1 MSENIHLQERLT
13 DVEER
18 LTNVESLLVSINQ
31 KLDWNARLS
40 SDAQDNHNSEG
51 SSTDNGTGSQARGD
65 ASTADSAASRR
76 DLPVSMLADES
87 DAPTAD
93 SAAALKQW
101 VTDYVSMRL
110 QQLVPETCEHP
121 DEVPMH
127 DGPFLDN
134 TNVPC
139 TEEVVH
145 RVKRIPIPFVRE
157 MVVQRV
163 AENARAAQI
172 ERVDIEFFEKAATF

>member
-1 MSENIHLQERLT
+1 MNEQTNVQ
-13 DVEER
+13 ER
-18 LTNVESLLVSINQ
+18 LTNVEDRLGRLEKLLVSIDE
-31 KLDWNARLS
+31 KLDQKQES
-40 SDAQDNHNSEG
+40 SVVETE
-51 SSTDNGTGSQARGD
+51 STEKFQ
-65 ASTADSAASRR
+65 
-76 DLPVSMLADES
+76 E
-87 DAPTAD
+87 
-93 SAAALKQW
+93 W

-110 QQLVPETCEHP
+110 QQLVPETCDHP
-121 DEVPMH
+121 DETAVQ

-163 AENARAAQI
+163 AENARSAQV
-172 ERVDIEFFEKAATF
+172 ERVDIDFFEQAATF

>member
-1 MSENIHLQERLT
+1 MSEQIHLQERLT

-31 KLDWNARLS
+31 KLTNARLS
-40 SDAQDNHNSEG
+40 SGAQRHQE
-51 SSTDNGTGSQARGD
+51 
-65 ASTADSAASRR
+65 
-76 DLPVSMLADES
+76 PEVS
-87 DAPTAD
+87 PTAD
-93 SAAALKQW
+93 SAEALKQW

-110 QQLVPETCEHP
+110 QQLVPETCVHP
-121 DEVPMH
+121 AEAPLQ

-163 AENARAAQI
+163 AENARAAKI

>member
-1 MSENIHLQERLT
+1 MSEQT
-13 DVEER
+13 KVEER
-18 LTNVESLLVSINQ
+18 LTNVEDRLVRLESLLTNIND
-31 KLDWNARLS
+31 KLEQTPQVNDT
-40 SDAQDNHNSEG
+40 E
-51 SSTDNGTGSQARGD
+51 TDNTEKFQ
-65 ASTADSAASRR
+65 
-76 DLPVSMLADES
+76 
-87 DAPTAD
+87 
-93 SAAALKQW
+93 QW

-110 QQLVPETCEHP
+110 QQLVPETCDHP
-121 DEVPMH
+121 AEAAVL

-163 AENARAAQI
+163 AENARSSEI

>member
-1 MSENIHLQERLT
+1 MSDQTNVQERLT
-13 DVEER
+13 SVEDRMER
-18 LTNVESLLVSINQ
+18 LENLLISIND
-31 KLDWNARLS
+31 KLEQTPQANVAE
-40 SDAQDNHNSEG
+40 SEN
-51 SSTDNGTGSQARGD
+51 TEKFQ
-65 ASTADSAASRR
+65 
-76 DLPVSMLADES
+76 
-87 DAPTAD
+87 
-93 SAAALKQW
+93 QW

-110 QQLVPETCEHP
+110 QQLVPETCDHP
-121 DEVPMH
+121 SEASTQ

-163 AENARAAQI
+163 AENARSAQI
-172 ERVDIEFFEKAATF
+172 ERVDIEFFEQAATF

>member
-1 MSENIHLQERLT
+1 MSEQRQIQERLT
-13 DVEER
+13 DVEAR
-18 LTNVESLLVSINQ
+18 LTHLESLLISINEKLAQ
-31 KLDWNARLS
+31 KPQVSTRN
-40 SDAQDNHNSEG
+40 SDEAE
-51 SSTDNGTGSQARGD
+51 
-65 ASTADSAASRR
+65 
-76 DLPVSMLADES
+76 
-87 DAPTAD
+87 
-93 SAAALKQW
+93 ALKQW

-121 DEVPMH
+121 EETPIQ

-163 AENARAAQI
+163 AENARTAQI

>member
-1 MSENIHLQERLT
+1 MKEQN
-13 DVEER
+13 DVQQR
-18 LTNVESLLVSINQ
+18 LTNVEDQIQRLETILTSIND
-31 KLDWNARLS
+31 KLE
-40 SDAQDNHNSEG
+40 Q
-51 SSTDNGTGSQARGD
+51 SQQAN
-65 ASTADSAASRR
+65 
-76 DLPVSMLADES
+76 VIES
-87 DAPTAD
+87 DNTVQFQ
-93 SAAALKQW
+93 QW

-110 QQLVPETCEHP
+110 QQLVPETCDHP
-121 DEVPMH
+121 SETSVQ

-163 AENARAAQI
+163 AENARNAQI
-172 ERVDIEFFEKAATF
+172 DRVDIEFFEQAATF

>member
-1 MSENIHLQERLT
+1 MSDQTNVQ
-13 DVEER
+13 DR
-18 LTNVESLLVSINQ
+18 LTNVEDRLERLENLLVSINE
-31 KLDWNARLS
+31 KLDQPHQPNVTEYENIEELQQCLLNTVQETVEETLS
-40 SDAQDNHNSEG
+40 Q
-51 SSTDNGTGSQARGD
+51 NGEFQ
-65 ASTADSAASRR
+65 
-76 DLPVSMLADES
+76 
-87 DAPTAD
+87 
-93 SAAALKQW
+93 QW

-110 QQLVPETCEHP
+110 QQLVPETCDHP
-121 DEVPMH
+121 DETAVQ

-163 AENARAAQI
+163 AENARTAEV